1 MLAAVVVQ
9 GSTLV
14 MQGSKEAQDAAALL
28 VQGSTLVMQGSK
40 EAQDAA
46 AVRRGDTCDA
56 M

>member
-1 MLAAVVVQ
+1 
-9 GSTLV
+9 
-14 MQGSKEAQDAAALL
+14 MQGSKEAQDASTIV